1 MGSTQRV
8 MMIVVLVLFLTTSA
22 LFIGGNYDSD
32 TNNSTYIGTTD
43 PGEEGFAGVICA
55 KPTSAFVSFKD
66 ASHDSIIGIRGEYGT
81 SGSLND
87 WSNFVFGRT
96 CAANVSLSSETTVRA
111 GRTFAAQT
119 PHTSLP
125 GVLRSFSRL
134 LRPSHR

>member
-1 MGSTQRV
+1 
-8 MMIVVLVLFLTTSA
+8 MIVVLVLFLTATA

-32 TNNSTYIGTTD
+32 SNNSTYIGTTD
-43 PGEEGFAGVICA
+43 PGLGEEGFAGVICA

-96 CAANVSLSSETTVRA
+96 CAANVSLSSEITVRA
-111 GRTFAAQT
+111 GRTLAAQT
-119 PHTSLP
+119 PAHLSP
-125 GVLRSFSRL
+125 WRS
-134 LRPSHR
+134 